1 MKKLLFITW
10 SVSYGYGTEKSLAD
24 VLNRFDNTKY
34 DISILPLFKY
44 SNNSI
49 FNNNIKVLEP
59 IIDYTDKNLDEV
71 KALKNY
77 YNLLSNPSL
86 FNKWLRKKI

>member
-71 KALKNY
+71 SWRQKNC
-77 YNLLSNPSL
+77 LD
-86 FNKWLRKKI
+86 